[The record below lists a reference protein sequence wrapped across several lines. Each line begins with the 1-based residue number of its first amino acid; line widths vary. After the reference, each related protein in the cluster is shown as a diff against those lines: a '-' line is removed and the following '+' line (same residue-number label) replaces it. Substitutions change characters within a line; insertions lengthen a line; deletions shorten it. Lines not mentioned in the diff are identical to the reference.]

1 MAIDKSTSPLARQS
15 QDAELWRLLGQRSRD
30 ATLKRKAKNEPS
42 PREASQSC
50 QLTRASRLIL
60 PAHRRSSRG
69 CTPSLHPHCSSA
81 QPILAPSAAVLGA
94 GSARSRRER
103 AGHGTRARCR
113 LRGQVR
119 AGRAAIRRAE
129 PQQFSSTGS
138 SEQRTDPLLRLGG
151 FGRSS
156 LFEQQMVLRLFPATA
171 ELTSHCTLSPWSI
184 IVSSV
189 ITNSSLV
196 LHCASAVW
204 LSAQHSNTLAQHLWL
219 FGYARTNTLQLHYCR

>member
-81 QPILAPSAAVLGA
+81 QPILAPSAAVLRGRQRAQPAGA
-94 GSARSRRER
+94 RGTRHMSALPAPR
-103 AGHGTRARCR
+103 AGTG
-113 LRGQVR
+113 G
-119 AGRAAIRRAE
+119 GAAIRRAE

-138 SEQRTDPLLRLGG
+138 SEERTDPLLRLGG

-156 LFEQQMVLRLFPATA
+156 LFERQMVLRLFPATA